1 MSWSDFSFANSPI
14 VVWGLHTEPGET
26 TTQVLLV
33 ACIYHCTHVVLCINL
48 CVDFLV
54 QIRKFY
60 AQLGLS
66 SILILLQFFYIHVKH
81 WTITTGQFP
90 ME

>member
-1 MSWSDFSFANSPI
+1 M
-14 VVWGLHTEPGET
+14 VWGILTEPGET

-33 ACIYHCTHVVLCINL
+33 TYTLHTCCVMSLIL
-48 CVDFLV
+48 CVDFMV
-54 QIRKFY
+54 QNRELQ

-66 SILILLQFFYIHVKH
+66 PILILLQFFNIHVKH
-81 WTITTGQFP
+81 WTIITGQCQ